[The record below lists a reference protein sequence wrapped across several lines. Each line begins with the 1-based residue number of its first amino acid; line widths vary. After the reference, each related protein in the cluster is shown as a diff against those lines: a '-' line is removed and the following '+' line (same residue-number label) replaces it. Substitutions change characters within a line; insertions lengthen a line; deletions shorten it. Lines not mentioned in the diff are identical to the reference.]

1 MAAILNSANLLRV
14 GAIWCG
20 GYAYSPGRSGGT
32 YPQWPFARVGADP
45 VPLGYSPPLWGSIWG
60 AICKIASNTLWLKG

>member
-20 GYAYSPGRSGGT
+20 GYAYSPGRSGG
-32 YPQWPFARVGADP
+32 
-45 VPLGYSPPLWGSIWG
+45 PPLPAMAFRPCRRGPG
-60 AICKIASNTLWLKG
+60 TPGLWPAALGIDLGGNLLNRQQPLVT